1 MASLA
6 EQIAQFET
14 LRAQAEPL
22 PTDSA
27 AYTTSAF
34 FKSKNA
40 GQGKSKSKPWDHRLS
55 VDSRSQ
61 GSSPL
66 KTANRGKNMDMITL
80 GTARPS
86 PQFYP
91 YESLTVN
98 VVDDASAKEN
108 KPTSAITCSKGE
120 SAYNLAAA
128 LNYGFP
134 AGSPQSVRF
143 ITEHVEM
150 IHNPPYEDWK
160 TSLTCGTTSG
170 LEMVFR
176 IFCNPGDNI
185 LVEKY
190 SYTGTIVGAR
200 AQRINTVPIGM
211 DDFGLSAKE
220 LDNTLENW
228 DASKSHK
235 PYVLYTIPTGQNPT
249 SVSQS
254 VERRKEIYKVAEKHD
269 LIIVEDDPY
278 FFLQMGR
285 PSKHE
290 SGSKEA
296 LQEYVERL
304 PPSYLSLDVSGRV
317 VRLDSTSKILSPGM
331 RLGWLT
337 ACTQIVDLFEAYSEV
352 SVMSPSGPSQ
362 VMMYKL
368 LDQTWGHTGFVRWLA
383 HLSDVYANRLNM
395 MLEACEKHLPKNICS
410 WKVPTSGMFVWISV
424 DVTKHSK
431 AAGSQ
436 PTTEFQME
444 VEGALYERSRDNGV
458 LISRGSWFLADPKQV
473 SEAALRVTFAAATE
487 PELVPGIERLGKAVR
502 EEFGLSETI

>member
-6 EQIAQFET
+6 EQIIQFEE
-14 LRAQAEPL
+14 LRAHAEPL

-34 FKSKNA
+34 FKSKSA
-40 GQGKSKSKPWDHRLS
+40 GPGNSKAKPWDHRLS
-55 VDSRSQ
+55 VDSRAQ

-91 YESLTVN
+91 YESLTIN
-98 VVDDASAKEN
+98 CVDDASAKDN
-108 KPTSAITCSKGE
+108 KPTTAITCSKGD
-120 SAYNLAAA
+120 STYNLAAA

-160 TSLTCGTTSG
+160 SSLTCGTTSG

-190 SYTGTIVGAR
+190 SYTGTVVAAR
-200 AQRINTVPIGM
+200 AQRLKTLPIGM
-211 DDFGLSAKE
+211 DEFGLSATE
-220 LDNTLENW
+220 LDVTLENW
-228 DASKSHK
+228 DQVMGPK

-249 SVSQS
+249 GVTQS
-254 VERRKEIYKVAEKHD
+254 LERRKEIYKVAEKHD

-278 FFLQMGR
+278 FFLQLGE
-285 PSKHE
+285 PPKHE
-290 SGSKEA
+290 YGSQEA
-296 LQEYVERL
+296 LQEYRDRL
-304 PPSYLSLDVSGRV
+304 PSSYLSLDVSGRV
-317 VRLDSTSKILSPGM
+317 VRLDSTSKILSPGL

-337 ACTQIVDLFEAYSEV
+337 ACSQIVDLFEAYSEV
-352 SVMSPSGPSQ
+352 SVLAPSGPSQ

-368 LDQTWGHTGFVRWLA
+368 LDQTWGHTGFVKWLA
-383 HLSDVYANRLNM
+383 HLSQVYSNRLNM
-395 MLEACEKHLPKNICS
+395 MLQACEEQLPKDVCTWRI
-410 WKVPTSGMFVWISV
+410 PDSGMFVWISV
-424 DVTKHSK
+424 DVSKHPRSPSGVPTK
-431 AAGSQ
+431 
-436 PTTEFQME
+436 EFQRDI
-444 VEGALYERSRDNGV
+444 EGALYEKSRDNGV
-458 LISRGSWFLADPKQV
+458 LISQGSWFLADPTQAD
-473 SEAALRVTFAAATE
+473 EAALRVTFAAATE
-487 PELVPGIERLGKAVR
+487 PELKPGIERLGKAVR
-502 EEFGLSETI
+502 EEFGLA